1 MASTL
6 RYESLV
12 TNIDRS
18 CPEEQ
23 GPLGSGAIMKKIVL
37 ALAAI
42 FGLAESPAWAQENI
56 SAPNPHVSSQ
66 ETPAPSP
73 SPSPAPPKPPFVAGY
88 KNGFTLLSET
98 GDFVLKLTGYAQ
110 ADGRFATGDDAR
122 AVTNA
127 FLMRRVRPI
136 VQGTVA
142 KYFDFYINSDFGSGT
157 TVLQDA
163 YADVRFT
170 PKLRFRAG
178 KNKTPF
184 GIERLQSGQNLLF
197 VERALPNNLVPNRDV
212 GLQVHG
218 ELGQGVFTYQAAVLN
233 GVPDGGS
240 VDIGTNDGKDLAGR
254 VFLQPWRTKGTSPL
268 RGLGLGV
275 AATKGKAAGA
285 LRPYSS
291 VSQVPIFSYTTTVT
305 ANGDRTRWSPQ
316 GYFYLGPVGILAE
329 YVEARH
335 EVQNVVTGQPTTTA
349 ELTHSAWS
357 VSGSVLLTGEDASY
371 GSVKPKSFFVPST
384 GKWGALQ
391 LVARFNRLDIDAETF
406 RRGFADPTRSVRH
419 ASAWA
424 AGLNWIW
431 NNHLKYVLDYE
442 STSFDGG
449 AAANADRETEKSLQT
464 RLQLSF

>member
-1 MASTL
+1 M
-6 RYESLV
+6 
-12 TNIDRS
+12 
-18 CPEEQ
+18 
-23 GPLGSGAIMKKIVL
+23 
-37 ALAAI
+37 
-42 FGLAESPAWAQENI
+42 
-56 SAPNPHVSSQ
+56 
-66 ETPAPSP
+66 
-73 SPSPAPPKPPFVAGY
+73 AGY
-88 KNGFTLLSET
+88 KNGFTLQSET

-110 ADGRFATGDDAR
+110 ADGRFATGDHAN
-122 AVTNA
+122 ALTNI

-142 KYFDFYINSDFGSGT
+142 KHFDFYLNPDFGSGT

-170 PKLRFRAG
+170 PRLRFRAG
-178 KNKTPF
+178 KIKTPF

-218 ELGQGVFTYQAAVLN
+218 ELGQGVFGYQAAVLN
-233 GVPDGGS
+233 GVADGGS
-240 VDIGTNDGKDLAGR
+240 VDIDTNDGKDIAGR
-254 VFLQPWRTKGTSPL
+254 VFFQPWKMKGTSLL
-268 RGLGLGV
+268 RGLGFGV
-275 AATKGKAAGA
+275 AGTKGKNTGP
-285 LRPYSS
+285 LRGYVS
-291 VSQVPIFSYTTTVT
+291 VSQVSIFSYAATVT

-316 GYFYLGPVGILAE
+316 GYLYLGPVGILAE

-349 ELTHSAWS
+349 DLKHSAWS
-357 VSGSVLLTGEDASY
+357 VTGSFLLTGEEASY
-371 GSVKPKSFFVPST
+371 GSVKPKNFFVPST

-391 LVARFNRLDIDAETF
+391 LVARFNRLDVDAEAF
-406 RRGFADPTRSVRH
+406 SRGFADATKSVRK
-419 ASAWA
+419 ASAWG

-431 NNHLKYVLDYE
+431 NTNLKYVLDYE

-449 AAANADRETEKSLQT
+449 AAANTDRATEKSIQT